1 MKRTFETAALFDFD
15 GVIVDSESQYTVFWQ
30 LMEQVYPTGIPDYAH
45 AIKGTNLE
53 SILRHYPSAEI
64 RDDIVDRLHRYE
76 ADMEY
81 PVYDGVINLL
91 DELGQRG
98 VGRAIVTSSD
108 DYKMGLVFGKL
119 PWLRESVDVIID
131 GTMVT
136 HGKPHPEGYLKAA
149 AALGCEPCN
158 CVVFE
163 DSIQGLQAGR
173 ASGAAVVALATTNPV
188 AAVEPLADMVFDSLS
203 GFSADMLT
211 SLLDRN

>member
-1 MKRTFETAALFDFD
+1 MKKRFKTAALFDFD

-53 SILRHYPSAEI
+53 SILRHYHSAEI
-64 RDDIVDRLHRYE
+64 RADIVDRLHRYE

-81 PVYDGVINLL
+81 PVYDGVTTLL
-91 DELGQRG
+91 DELWSRG

-108 DYKMGLVFGKL
+108 DYKMGLVFNKL
-119 PWLRESVDVIID
+119 PWLRDSVDVIID

-173 ASGAAVVALATTNPV
+173 ASGAAVVALATTNPP
-188 AAVEPLADMVFDSLS
+188 AAVGPLADMTLDSIS
-203 GFSADMLT
+203 GFSADMLPA
-211 SLLDRN
+211 LLDRN